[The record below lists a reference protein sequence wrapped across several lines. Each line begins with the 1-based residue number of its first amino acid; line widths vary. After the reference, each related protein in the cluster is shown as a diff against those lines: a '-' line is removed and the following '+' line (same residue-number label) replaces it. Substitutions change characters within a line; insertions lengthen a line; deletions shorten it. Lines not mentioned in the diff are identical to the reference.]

1 MYLSEEQYL
10 HAKDLFEQKT
20 EPSPLL
26 ADLSSWAIEKYGIEV
41 IDYICDE
48 RWDGKLRMMPVLWED
63 EEVDMFRRF
72 RNYNPKIQRAF
83 AFKFAKLCRKY
94 KQHAGFTKPTEV
106 FVAYETLKEEFEK
119 RNIAIDRERKV
130 DEPGTGE
137 NKAAIEEA
145 SKETLCELPQEA

>member
-1 MYLSEEQYL
+1 MFLSEEQYL

-72 RNYNPKIQRAF
+72 RNYNPKIQKAF

-119 RNIAIDRERKV
+119 RNIVINRVIKSC
-130 DEPGTGE
+130 EPEKGE
-137 NKAAIEEA
+137 DEEA
-145 SKETLCELPQEA
+145 MEEPPEEVLRELPQKA

>member
-1 MYLSEEQYL
+1 MFLSEEQYL

-26 ADLSSWAIEKYGIEV
+26 ADLSAWAIKEYGIEV

-63 EEVDMFRRF
+63 EVVDMFRRF
-72 RNYNPKIQRAF
+72 RNYNPKIQKAF

-119 RNIAIDRERKV
+119 RNIAIDREKKE

-137 NKAAIEEA
+137 NKETME
-145 SKETLCELPQEA
+145 ETLGEILRELPQEA

>member
-1 MYLSEEQYL
+1 MTKE
-10 HAKDLFEQKT
+10 T
-20 EPSPLL
+20 EPLKGIEYAPTEPLVDKYMEL
-26 ADLSSWAIEKYGIEV
+26 IEKYGIEV

-72 RNYNPKIQRAF
+72 SNYNPKIQRAF

-119 RNIAIDRERKV
+119 RNIVINRVIKSC
-130 DEPGTGE
+130 EPEKGE
-137 NKAAIEEA
+137 DEEA
-145 SKETLCELPQEA
+145 MEETPEEVLRESPQKA

>member
-1 MYLSEEQYL
+1 MFLSEEQYL
-10 HAKDLFEQKT
+10 HAKDLFEQRT

-26 ADLSSWAIEKYGIEV
+26 ADLSAWAIKEYGIEV

-63 EEVDMFRRF
+63 EVVDMFRRF
-72 RNYNPKIQRAF
+72 RNYNPKIQKAF

-119 RNIAIDRERKV
+119 RNIAIDREKKE

-137 NKAAIEEA
+137 NKETME
-145 SKETLCELPQEA
+145 ETLGEILRELPQEA

>member
-1 MYLSEEQYL
+1 MFLSEEQYL
-10 HAKDLFEQKT
+10 HAKDLFEQRT

-26 ADLSSWAIEKYGIEV
+26 ADLSAWAIKEYGIEV

-63 EEVDMFRRF
+63 EVVDMFRRF
-72 RNYNPKIQRAF
+72 RNYNPKIQKAF

-119 RNIAIDRERKV
+119 RNIAIDGEMKT

-137 NKAAIEEA
+137 NEENLE
-145 SKETLCELPQEA
+145 ETLKGALRELPQEA